1 MQLTG
6 GAGGRSGGDG
16 LLRSNAGIMFGVG
29 AATPATGGSDTTSV
43 IPGCFIAPL
52 RIRATVLR
60 LQPARSVPRH
70 GGYTT
75 GSAPRGCGRAQ
86 DRLPRGAP
94 AAAPQR
100 LSGSSK
106 HRNRAKSHSGRLCR
120 EVARPGPVAPDTM
133 ATRLPNVGPARA
145 LCIYELGF
153 KPSGQCSVS
162 AASAQHQGGRSR
174 LSRGTCR

>member
-6 GAGGRSGGDG
+6 GAGGHSGGDG

-75 GSAPRGCGRAQ
+75 GSAPRGCRRAQ

-94 AAAPQR
+94 AAAPPAAERQ
-100 LSGSSK
+100 LQAPKSSEITQWEVVP
-106 HRNRAKSHSGRLCR
+106 RGRA
-120 EVARPGPVAPDTM
+120 ARPTLWRLACRMWAQLEHSVFTSWALNQVAGGL
-133 ATRLPNVGPARA
+133 LPKRARR
-145 LCIYELGF
+145 EN
-153 KPSGQCSVS
+153 SS
-162 AASAQHQGGRSR
+162 
-174 LSRGTCR
+174 